1 MVSSLNLMCRL
12 ELIMDIR
19 GKVVLVTGANRG
31 LGKAFVTALLDG
43 GAAKVYAGARD
54 PSSVSIPGSTPVA
67 LDITDQASVQ
77 RAAEQ
82 CTDVDVVINNA
93 GFLKYG
99 SLLAEDSVENLQ
111 HHFDVNTFGTLR
123 VSRAFAPILAKQGG
137 GALINVLSV
146 LSWLSPPGAGGYS
159 TSKSAQW
166 GLTNGLRGELREQ
179 NTLVIGVHPAY
190 IDTDMVAEVQ
200 APKSTPQ
207 DVVALTLQALS
218 EDREE
223 VLITEMTLAVK
234 ASLSSDSPVYL
245 NR

>member
-1 MVSSLNLMCRL
+1 
-12 ELIMDIR
+12 MDIR

-31 LGKAFVTALLDG
+31 LGKAFVIALLEA
-43 GAAKVYAGARD
+43 GAAKVYAAARD
-54 PSSVSIPGSTPVA
+54 PASVNIAGSTPIA
-67 LDITDQASVQ
+67 LDITDPASVQ

-82 CTDVDVVINNA
+82 CTDVSVLINNA

-99 SLLAEDSVENLQ
+99 SLLADDSVENLQ
-111 HHFDVNTFGTLR
+111 QHFEVNTFGTLR
-123 VSRAFAPILAKQGG
+123 LSRAFAPILAKQGG
-137 GALINVLSV
+137 GALINILSV
-146 LSWLSPPGAGGYS
+146 LSWLSPPGSGGYS

-190 IDTDMVAEVQ
+190 IDTDMVADIQ

-207 DVVALTLQALS
+207 EVVAITLQALS

-223 VLITEMTLAVK
+223 ALITDMTHAVK
-234 ASLSSDSPVYL
+234 ASLSTASPVYL
-245 NR
+245 TR

>member
-1 MVSSLNLMCRL
+1 
-12 ELIMDIR
+12 MDIR

-31 LGKAFVTALLDG
+31 LGKAFVIALLEA

-54 PSSVSIPGSTPVA
+54 PASVNIPGSTPVA
-67 LDITDQASVQ
+67 LDITDAASVQ

-82 CTDVDVVINNA
+82 CTDVNVVINNA
-93 GFLKYG
+93 GWLKYG
-99 SLLAEDSVENLQ
+99 SLLAEDSVDNLQ
-111 HHFDVNTFGTLR
+111 QHFEVNTLGTLR

-137 GALINVLSV
+137 GALINILSV
-146 LSWLSPPGAGGYS
+146 LSWLSPPGSGGYS

-190 IDTDMVAEVQ
+190 IDTDMVADIQ

-207 DVVALTLQALS
+207 DVVAITLKALS

-223 VLITEMTLAVK
+223 ALITDMTHAVK
-234 ASLSSDSPVYL
+234 ASLSTAAPVYL
-245 NR
+245 TR

>member
-1 MVSSLNLMCRL
+1 
-12 ELIMDIR
+12 MDIR

-31 LGKAFVTALLDG
+31 LGKAFVTALLEG

-54 PSSVSIPGSTPVA
+54 PGSVNIPGSTPIA
-67 LDITDQASVQ
+67 LDITDQASVN

-82 CTDVDVVINNA
+82 CADVSVVINNA
-93 GFLKYG
+93 GFLQYG
-99 SLLAEDSVENLQ
+99 SLLADDSVENLQ
-111 HHFDVNTFGTLR
+111 QHFDVNTLGTLR
-123 VSRAFAPILAKQGG
+123 VSRAFAPSLARQGS

-190 IDTDMVAEVQ
+190 IDTDMVAGVD

-207 DVVALTLQALS
+207 EVVALTLKALK

-223 VLITEMTLAVK
+223 VLVSDTSRGVK
-234 ASLSSDSPVYL
+234 ASLSTDSPVYL
-245 NR
+245 NH

>member
-1 MVSSLNLMCRL
+1 
-12 ELIMDIR
+12 MDIR

-31 LGKAFVTALLDG
+31 LGKAFVIASLEA

-54 PSSVSIPGSTPVA
+54 PASVNIPGSTPVA
-67 LDITDQASVQ
+67 LDITDAASVQ

-82 CTDVDVVINNA
+82 YTDVSVVINNA
-93 GFLKYG
+93 GWLKYG
-99 SLLAEDSVENLQ
+99 SLLAEDSVDNLQ
-111 HHFDVNTFGTLR
+111 QHFEVNTLGTLR

-137 GALINVLSV
+137 GALINILSV
-146 LSWLSPPGAGGYS
+146 LSWLSPPGSGGYS

-190 IDTDMVAEVQ
+190 IDTDMVADIQ

-207 DVVALTLQALS
+207 DVVAITLKALS

-223 VLITEMTLAVK
+223 ALITDMTHAVK
-234 ASLSSDSPVYL
+234 ASLSTAAPVYL
-245 NR
+245 TR

>member
-1 MVSSLNLMCRL
+1 
-12 ELIMDIR
+12 MDIR

-31 LGKAFVTALLDG
+31 LGKAFVIALLEA

-54 PSSVSIPGSTPVA
+54 PASVNIPGSTPVA
-67 LDITDQASVQ
+67 LDITDAASVQ

-82 CTDVDVVINNA
+82 YTDVSVVINNA
-93 GFLKYG
+93 GWLKYG
-99 SLLAEDSVENLQ
+99 SLLAEDSVDNLQ
-111 HHFDVNTFGTLR
+111 QHFEVNTLGTLR

-137 GALINVLSV
+137 GALINILSV
-146 LSWLSPPGAGGYS
+146 LSWLSPPGSGGYS

-190 IDTDMVAEVQ
+190 IDTDMVADIQ

-207 DVVALTLQALS
+207 DVVAITLKALS

-223 VLITEMTLAVK
+223 ALITDMTHAVK
-234 ASLSSDSPVYL
+234 ASLSTAAPVYL
-245 NR
+245 TR

>member
-1 MVSSLNLMCRL
+1 
-12 ELIMDIR
+12 MDIR

-31 LGKAFVTALLDG
+31 LGKAFVIALLEA

-54 PSSVSIPGSTPVA
+54 PASVNIPGSTPVA
-67 LDITDQASVQ
+67 LDITDAASVQ

-82 CTDVDVVINNA
+82 YTDVSVVINNA
-93 GFLKYG
+93 GWLKYG
-99 SLLAEDSVENLQ
+99 SLLAEDSVDNLQ
-111 HHFDVNTFGTLR
+111 QHFEVNTLGTLR

-137 GALINVLSV
+137 GALINILSV
-146 LSWLSPPGAGGYS
+146 LSWLSPPGSGGYS

-179 NTLVIGVHPAY
+179 NTQVIGVHPAY
-190 IDTDMVAEVQ
+190 IDTDMVADIQ

-207 DVVALTLQALS
+207 DVVAITLKALS

-223 VLITEMTLAVK
+223 ALITDMTHAVK
-234 ASLSSDSPVYL
+234 ASLSTAAPVYL
-245 NR
+245 TR

>member
-1 MVSSLNLMCRL
+1 
-12 ELIMDIR
+12 MDIR

-31 LGKAFVTALLDG
+31 LGKAFVVAALEA
-43 GAAKVYAGARD
+43 GAAKVYAAARD
-54 PSSVSIPGSTPVA
+54 PGSVNIPGSTPVA
-67 LDITDQASVQ
+67 LDITDAASVQ

-82 CTDVDVVINNA
+82 YTDVSVLINNA

-99 SLLAEDSVENLQ
+99 SLLAEDSIENLQ
-111 HHFDVNTFGTLR
+111 HHFEVNTFGTLR
-123 VSRAFAPILAKQGG
+123 VTRAFAPILAAQGG
-137 GALINVLSV
+137 GALINILSV
-146 LSWLSPPGAGGYS
+146 LSWLSPPGTGGYS

-190 IDTDMVAEVQ
+190 IDTDMVADIQV
-200 APKSTPQ
+200 PKSTPQ
-207 DVVALTLQALS
+207 EVVAITLKALS

-223 VLITEMTLAVK
+223 ALITDMTHAVK
-234 ASLSSDSPVYL
+234 ASLSTDSPVYL

>member
-1 MVSSLNLMCRL
+1 
-12 ELIMDIR
+12 MDIR

-31 LGKAFVTALLDG
+31 LGKAFVIALLEA

-54 PSSVSIPGSTPVA
+54 PGSVNIPGSTPIA
-67 LDITDQASVQ
+67 LDITDQVSVQ

-99 SLLAEDSVENLQ
+99 ALLAEDSVENLQ
-111 HHFDVNTFGTLR
+111 QHFDVNTFGTLR
-123 VSRAFAPILAKQGG
+123 VSRAFAPILARQGG

-146 LSWLSPPGAGGYS
+146 LSWLSPPGTGGYS
-159 TSKSAQW
+159 ASKSAQW

-179 NTLVIGVHPAY
+179 KTLVIGVHPAY
-190 IDTDMVAEVQ
+190 IDTDMVADVQ

-207 DVVALTLQALS
+207 DVVAITLKALS

-223 VLITEMTLAVK
+223 VLITDMTLAVK
-234 ASLSSDSPVYL
+234 ASLSTDSPVYL
-245 NR
+245 NN